1 MRLVDLLRPSL
12 PALDRLVDLT
22 PPSVDLRPHLLL
34 PEGIAYEAL
43 EAPGFSGTIGKGS
56 IAVVLLGP
64 DRALHGDPDDAIA
77 VLDRL
82 EAGGRVL
89 ILFVSQP
96 SELPYQRLLDP
107 LVRNRGQVLQVGL
120 LDHAPIRAGALVESV
135 DHLVPPLDATG
146 APIAPDPTDAAE
158 LLALEIRLADEWIFG
173 DLVAQVLR
181 QEGASAGHAGH
192 EQLTQERRRWQL
204 QIAERD
210 ARIAKLERSVDRLE
224 HSGSLEVGRLFV
236 KAGRSP
242 RLAVRLPADLL
253 KLWRTR
259 G

>member
-1 MRLVDLLRPSL
+1 MRLVDLLRPYL
-12 PALDRLVDLT
+12 ADLDRLVDLT
-22 PPSVDLRPHLLL
+22 PRSVDLRPHLLL
-34 PEGIAYEAL
+34 PEGIAYEA
-43 EAPGFSGTIGKGS
+43 AVAGGFSGTISKGCV
-56 IAVVLLGP
+56 AVLLLGP
-64 DRALHGDPDDAIA
+64 DRALHCDPDDVIA

-82 EAGGRVL
+82 VLGGRLL

-120 LDHAPIRAGALVESV
+120 LDHAPIRAGAVVEAV
-135 DHLVPPLDATG
+135 DHLVPPRDATG
-146 APIAPDPTDAAE
+146 APIAPDPTDAADR
-158 LLALEIRLADEWIFG
+158 LALEIRLADEWIFG
-173 DLVAQVLR
+173 DLVANVLR
-181 QEGASAGHAGH
+181 QEGASTGHAGH

-210 ARIAKLERSVDRLE
+210 SKIAKLERSVERLE

-236 KAGRSP
+236 RAGRSP
-242 RLAVRLPADLL
+242 RLALRLPADLL
-253 KLWRTR
+253 RLWRTR